1 MLKVYR
7 FGFLAALVLMLALGA
22 ALIHGSFGF
31 DPHAV
36 TKVVSPFA
44 MLLFGAVVVNYK
56 TPFGNGTVLPT
67 VTQMM
72 NQNSLS
78 AQVTALDADTLITIV
93 HNWGA
98 AAVASGVSAVDVAN
112 WPAELLPFVQIN
124 LDGSATSTVVP
135 LFTVSTAN
143 TNQVVITKNTTVG
156 TQGTYDVILLRPHSY
171 IK

>member
-1 MLKVYR
+1 MSKVYR

-22 ALIHGSFGF
+22 ALIHGFGF

-98 AAVASGVSAVDVAN
+98 AAVANGVPASDVAS
-112 WPAELLPFVQIN
+112 WPSELFPFVIVQT
-124 LDGSATSTVVP
+124 DSTATTTLVP
-135 LFTVSTAN
+135 LFTISVAN
-143 TNQVVITKNTTVG
+143 TNQVVIVKNTSVG
-156 TQGTYDVILLRPHSY
+156 TQGTFNVILLRPHSY